1 MRLLT
6 HIMFAMGLVLYTTGS
21 AYAAVFAVLAQVII
35 DVLGHTHSHG
45 YVRRSWVT
53 HDAILSLLT
62 VVLPMTL
69 LTTYYVGNLL
79 LSTYAMTLA
88 LYSHL
93 FLDWLTEGCIFIMRK
108 RVGGLGIPYNQ
119 PVANT
124 LFILLGIL
132 LLFMAIH

>member
-6 HIMFAMGLVLYTTGS
+6 HIVFTMGLVLYATGN
-21 AYAAVFAVLAQVII
+21 AYAMVFAVLAQVII

-53 HDAILSLLT
+53 HDAVLSLIT

-69 LTTYYVGNLL
+69 LTTYYVGNIV
-79 LSTYAMTLA
+79 LSAYAMTLA

-93 FLDWLTEGCIFIMRK
+93 FLDWLTEGGIFIMRE
-108 RVGGLGIPYNQ
+108 RVRGLGIPYNQ
-119 PVANT
+119 PVANA

-132 LLFMAIH
+132 LLTMSY